1 MASNEMKHTGFTVK
15 GGERL
20 NVDGVKTIEA
30 FEPTYVTLELVSGG
44 MSIEGENMKIE
55 SLSQQGGELIIVGK
69 IEGVMYAKAK
79 KKSGFFTW
87 IFG

>member
-1 MASNEMKHTGFTVK
+1 MVNTEMKHTGFTVK

-20 NVDGVKTIEA
+20 NVDGVKTVDG
-30 FEPTYVTLELVSGG
+30 FDPTYVTLELVTGG

-55 SLSQQGGELIIVGK
+55 SLCQQGGELVIVGK
-69 IEGVMYAKAK
+69 IDAVMYTKPRK
-79 KKSGFFTW
+79 KNGFLSG

>member
-1 MASNEMKHTGFTVK
+1 MTNTEMKHTGFTVK

-20 NVDGVKTIEA
+20 NVDGVKTVDG
-30 FEPTYVTLELVSGG
+30 FDPTYVTLELVTGG

-55 SLSQQGGELIIVGK
+55 SLSQQGGELVIVGK
-69 IEGVMYAKAK
+69 IDAVMYTKPRK
-79 KKSGFFTW
+79 KNGFLSG

>member
-1 MASNEMKHTGFTVK
+1 MANNEMKHSGFTVK
-15 GGERL
+15 GGEKL
-20 NVDGVKTIEA
+20 TVDGVRTVES

-55 SLSQQGGELIIVGK
+55 SLTQQGGELIIVGK
-69 IEGVMYAKAK
+69 IDAVMYSKPK
-79 KKSGFFTW
+79 KKNGFLSG

>member
-1 MASNEMKHTGFTVK
+1 MTNNEMKHTGFTVK
-15 GGERL
+15 GGEKL
-20 NVDGVKTIEA
+20 TVDGVRTVDSFK
-30 FEPTYVTLELVSGG
+30 PTYVTLELVSGG

-69 IEGVMYAKAK
+69 IDAVMYSKPK
-79 KKSGFFTW
+79 KKNGFLSG

>member
-1 MASNEMKHTGFTVK
+1 MASNEMKHTGFSVK
-15 GGERL
+15 GGESL
-20 NVDGVKTIEA
+20 NVDGVKTVES

-69 IEGVMYAKAK
+69 IDGVMYTKPK
-79 KKSGFFTW
+79 KKNGFFSG

>member
-1 MASNEMKHTGFTVK
+1 MANNEMKHTGFTVK
-15 GGERL
+15 GGEKL
-20 NVDGVKTIEA
+20 TVDGVRTVES

-44 MSIEGENMKIE
+44 MNVEGENMKIE

-69 IEGVMYAKAK
+69 IDAVMYSKPK
-79 KKSGFFTW
+79 KKNGFLSG

>member
-1 MASNEMKHTGFTVK
+1 MSTGEMKHTGFSVK

-20 NVDGVKTIEA
+20 CVDGVKTVESFEA
-30 FEPTYVTLELVSGG
+30 GFVTLELVSGG

-55 SLSQQGGELIIVGK
+55 SLSQQCGELIIVGK
-69 IEGVMYAKAK
+69 IEGVMYTKAK
-79 KKSGFFTW
+79 KKSGFFSG

>member
-1 MASNEMKHTGFTVK
+1 MASNEMKHTGFSVK

-20 NVDGVKTIEA
+20 NVDGVKTVES

-55 SLSQQGGELIIVGK
+55 SLNQQGGELIIVGK
-69 IEGVMYAKAK
+69 IDGVMYIKPK
-79 KKSGFFTW
+79 KKSGFFSG

>member
-1 MASNEMKHTGFTVK
+1 
-15 GGERL
+15 
-20 NVDGVKTIEA
+20 
-30 FEPTYVTLELVSGG
+30 

-69 IEGVMYAKAK
+69 IDGVMYTKPK
-79 KKSGFFTW
+79 KKNGFFSG

>member
-1 MASNEMKHTGFTVK
+1 MANNEMKHTGFSVR

-20 NVDGVKTIEA
+20 NIDGVKTVEG
-30 FEPTYVTLELVSGG
+30 FDPTYVTVELVSGG

-55 SLSQQGGELIIVGK
+55 SLSQQGGELVIVGK
-69 IEGVMYAKAK
+69 IDAVMYTRPK
-79 KKSGFFTW
+79 KKNRFLSG

>member
-1 MASNEMKHTGFTVK
+1 MASNEIKHTGFAVK
-15 GGERL
+15 GGDRL

-30 FEPTYVTLELVSGG
+30 FEPTYVALELVSGG

-69 IEGVMYAKAK
+69 IDGVMYTKAK
-79 KKSGFFTW
+79 KKSGFLSR